1 MSAPD
6 VLTRMFVAKDFKG
19 KGLAEERRA
28 VASELARVVEKMH
41 ALADEAER
49 VLTSTPFRLRYS
61 QLAGKHREAYHV
73 MRWRFQSVGS
83 PWATWQDVCAASSG
97 YPALVRQVLLRI
109 ERDRISLVQT
119 AKALRTLHCLLEE
132 GAGLMEQACRDLDQ
146 WPSQEVA
153 GARPLAAMS

>member
-1 MSAPD
+1 
-6 VLTRMFVAKDFKG
+6 MFVAKDFKG

-28 VASELARVVEKMH
+28 VASELARVVASMH

-49 VLTSTPFRLRYS
+49 LLMSTPFRLRYS
-61 QLAGKHREAYHV
+61 QLAGKHRDAYHV
-73 MRWRFQSVGS
+73 MRWRLQSVGS

-97 YPALVRQVLLRI
+97 YPNLVRQVLLRI

-119 AKALRTLHCLLEE
+119 AKALRTLHGLLEE

-146 WPSQEVA
+146 WPSREVV
-153 GARPLAAMS
+153 GARPPVAMA